1 MPVAMRWQRSLQH
14 ESVTVT
20 DILRFCWFVRFLA
33 EHRVGCAKA
42 AKCLKRHEAVE
53 KLGQL
58 KASFGAKVVK
68 NKGKKPGLKV
78 AKIEVGKALHAAG
91 IKKGDII
98 LGVNGIKVTKV
109 SQFTALQKTL
119 KVRGMRERR
128 R

>member
-1 MPVAMRWQRSLQH
+1 MTAYASLAW
-14 ESVTVT
+14 SV
-20 DILRFCWFVRFLA
+20 ILLRFCLFFSFLA
-33 EHRVGCAKA
+33 DHLITCAEA
-42 AKCLKRHEAVE
+42 AKYSQRHEAE
-53 KLGQL
+53 KKLREL
-58 KASFGAKVVK
+58 KAGFGAKVGK
-68 NKGKKPGLKV
+68 LKGKKPGLKV

-98 LGVNGIKVTKV
+98 LGVYGEKMTKV